1 MKDVLEDLDVED
13 LDIESVDDFSTEEDD
28 TGGSIKDKS
37 FKDTDHKKIKK
48 KMPLYAKI
56 LIIIAALVLVLVM
69 AVIITWSALK
79 ASGRSSL
86 YSRLTGKK
94 PTLTTEDTEVGWEE
108 GWVRYN
114 GKIYEYNDNILTFL
128 VMGTDYD
135 DEITEEGYNGQSDS
149 NFLVVVNPD
158 DKTVKLVCINRDSMV
173 DVDVYNK
180 SGEYMMTV
188 KQQIALQ
195 HAYGTDRTVSA
206 ERMVTAVSR
215 FLYDLPISG
224 YCAVDMAAIG
234 TINDAVGG
242 VTVECKEDLTALDK
256 SYTQGS
262 IITLHG
268 RDAFEYVRYRDE
280 EEFESNRDRLGRQ
293 KEYLKAFLTQAK
305 SSIMNNP
312 TSVVSLYNSLMPQMT
327 TDLSIDEV
335 TYLLSSITDYEF
347 DMDNIRTLEG
357 ETLMGEKYEEFYPD
371 TEALKELMIQ
381 VFYREV
387 QMK

>member
-1 MKDVLEDLDVED
+1 MKDVLED
-13 LDIESVDDFSTEEDD
+13 LDIESVDDVLEEDIDGD
-28 TGGSIKDKS
+28 TEDDVEDKS
-37 FKDTDHKKIKK
+37 FKDTDGKKNKRKI
-48 KMPLYAKI
+48 PLYVKVL
-56 LIIIAALVLVLVM
+56 LIVAAVIVVLVS
-69 AVIITWSALK
+69 AVLITWSTLK

-94 PTLTTEDTEVGWEE
+94 PTLTTEETEVGWEE

-135 DEITEEGYNGQSDS
+135 VEITEEGYNGQSDS

-158 DKTVKLVCINRDSMV
+158 DKTIKMVCINRDSMV
-173 DVDVYNK
+173 DVDVYSK
-180 SGEYMMTV
+180 SGEYMMTAT
-188 KQQIALQ
+188 QQIALQ
-195 HAYGTDRTVSA
+195 HAYGTDRTKSA
-206 ERMVTAVSR
+206 EHMVTAVSR

-242 VTVECKEDLTALDK
+242 VTVECSEDLTALDRR
-256 SYTQGS
+256 YTEGS

-268 RDAFEYVRYRDE
+268 SEAFEYVRYRDE
-280 EEFESNRDRLGRQ
+280 DEFESSRDRLGRQ
-293 KEYLKAFLTQAK
+293 KEYLKAFMTQAK
-305 SSIMNNP
+305 STIMKNP
-312 TSVVSLYNSLMPQMT
+312 TSVISLYNSLMPQMT

-335 TYLLSSITDYEF
+335 TYLLSTITDYEF

-357 ETLMGEKYEEFYPD
+357 ETLMGERYEEFYPD
-371 TEALKELMIQ
+371 QEALKELMIQ

-387 QMK
+387 QTNN